1 MNTYYISGK
10 LGIIVKMLGYQL
22 DGRPMKRTLLFSLMT
37 SLFILVMVTDSYAA
51 NLKVENR
58 DQAVQ
63 LVKQKY
69 QGKVLNV
76 QSNAQKENP
85 TYLVK
90 LLSDKGVVFYLQVN
104 AVNGRISKK

>member
-1 MNTYYISGK
+1 M
-10 LGIIVKMLGYQL
+10 V
-22 DGRPMKRTLLFSLMT
+22 
-37 SLFILVMVTDSYAA
+37 SLFFSVIVTTSYAA

-63 LVKQKY
+63 LVKQQY

-76 QSNAQKENP
+76 QSNSQQGTP
-85 TYLVK
+85 TYVVK

-104 AVNGRISKK
+104 AVSGRINKK

>member
-1 MNTYYISGK
+1 
-10 LGIIVKMLGYQL
+10 
-22 DGRPMKRTLLFSLMT
+22 MKRTLLLSLMV
-37 SLFILVMVTDSYAA
+37 SLFFSVIVTTSYAA

-63 LVKQKY
+63 LVKQQY

-76 QSNAQKENP
+76 QSNSQQGNP
-85 TYLVK
+85 IYVVK

-104 AVNGRISKK
+104 AVSGRISKK